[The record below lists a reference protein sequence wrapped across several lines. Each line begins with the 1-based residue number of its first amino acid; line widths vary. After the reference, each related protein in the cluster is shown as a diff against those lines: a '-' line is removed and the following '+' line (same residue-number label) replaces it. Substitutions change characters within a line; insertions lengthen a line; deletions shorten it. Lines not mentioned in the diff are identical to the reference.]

1 MAEAR
6 KKRYWLRALVV
17 FVLLSGMLAAGLA
30 WLASSETAFAWA
42 LARVEAASGG
52 KLKFAGVRG
61 TLFGPIA
68 IDRIEYADE
77 SLRVQ
82 ASEVKLTWFPLAL
95 LGNRLAIGTTSA
107 RRISLRLLPSQG
119 KPSTPISIPA
129 SVALPLR
136 VSVDSVTVGE
146 TEIVSGDTRLT
157 LRDISLGYEGDG
169 RAHRIRALRVATE
182 WGSLEATAELGSRD
196 PFVLRANAVFR
207 HVPKQV
213 ARLTLSG
220 TLRRVDA
227 KADADFDEVRVQAD
241 ALLKPFDAAW
251 LEKLAVHAQG
261 IDLARL
267 VDGAPTSEI
276 TLSAT
281 ATSRD
286 AQRLAGTLQLTNSA
300 AGALDE
306 GRLPA
311 HEAAASFVT
320 DFSSAR
326 LDSIEIGMS
335 GGGRFS
341 GTGELTERRATLAF
355 DAHGINLQGIHAQLL
370 ATSLDGRVDA
380 SFSESWE
387 SARAQLAQGPLAI
400 RLDVQRR
407 GAEVQVRDA
416 RLTARGGRVEAS
428 GRLVMDGGMPVTA
441 RATFAGFD
449 PSEWGS
455 YPAAKVNGEVTLEG
469 ALARRSGT
477 LSFKLTDS
485 RFRDVDV
492 AGQGT
497 ARVAENRIG
506 SADMALRIGANRI
519 SVRGAFGAPGDSLAL
534 TLTARQLAQLDP
546 RFEGRLD
553 VSAQA
558 GGTWATPHVRFTA
571 SGVDLRV
578 QQALAIGSF
587 GASGEMGW
595 APGSPLQLDAEAQRV
610 TSGGLT
616 AERIALRSQGTP
628 AQHAVEIRATGKSA
642 DFSAKLVGGWRA
654 AQGWTGT
661 IAALENRGALPISLD
676 AAAPLE
682 VAPER
687 VVAGAMTLR
696 VGGGRVALG
705 ETRVAPGNVTTSGE
719 FEAMPAALLVALA
732 GAGEIVDSSLLLGGS
747 WRLAAT
753 PRLNGTIRIER
764 QSGDLVFK
772 TEPRLA
778 LGLSTL
784 SLEAAVQNERAAG
797 QLTVQGSE
805 ILLNAQGEALP
816 VGAGGATGL
825 ARESPISLTARLD
838 VPSLAP
844 FAALLRT
851 RATFDG
857 RVRADLTATGTLGKP
872 VWKGMLDA
880 NRVLIQSPPLGID
893 WHDGLLRAEISENAV
908 RVSELSIIGG
918 QGRLIGDG
926 LLTQAGD
933 ERTGRLSWR
942 AEHFAALNR
951 PDRNLT
957 LSGSGTVVAEARRL
971 TLQGSLRADSGHFEF
986 DQGDTLE
993 LSDDVVVVGRAPRSG
1008 SGAAAERRLPVQIA
1022 FDLDLGQALTVRGAG
1037 LDAKLVGQLA
1047 VRSLPTG
1054 QVLGQGEIQTQRGEF
1069 RAYGQRLAIERGRLI
1084 FDGPIENPAL
1094 DIAAWRRNQAVEAGV
1109 EVKGPLRAPLIRV
1122 VSNPPVSESEQLAWL
1137 VLGRPAETGAQA
1149 DYAALQVAAAALVG
1163 AAGGSQESLASRVG
1177 LDEIGVGS
1185 DRQGSQAVTLGKRLS
1200 DRIYVSYEQSI
1211 NAALAVLR
1219 LELALTRRL
1228 SARAETG
1235 TRSGM
1240 DLFYR
1245 FSFD

>member
-17 FVLLSGMLAAGLA
+17 FALLGGLLAAGLA

-52 KLKFAGVRG
+52 KLEFAGVRG

-95 LGNRLAIGTTSA
+95 LGDRLAIGTTSA
-107 RRISLRLLPSQG
+107 RHVSVRVLPSKSG
-119 KPSTPISIPA
+119 TSAPA
-129 SVALPLR
+129 SMPTSVALPLR
-136 VSVDSVTVGE
+136 VSIDSVKIGE

-157 LRDISLGYEGDG
+157 LRDVSLGYAGDG
-169 RAHRIRALRVATE
+169 RAHRIRALRVATN
-182 WGSLEATAELGSRD
+182 WGTVEATAELGSRD
-196 PFVLRANAVFR
+196 PFALSANVVFR
-207 HVPKQV
+207 HAPNEA

-220 TLRRVDA
+220 TLRRIDA
-227 KADADFDEVRVQAD
+227 KAEGDFDDIRAQAD
-241 ALLKPFDAAW
+241 ALVRPFDALW
-251 LEKLAVHAQG
+251 LEKLAVRARG

-281 ATSRD
+281 AASRD
-286 AQRLAGTLQLTNSA
+286 AQSLAGTLQATNAA

-306 GRLPA
+306 ERLPA
-311 HEAAASFVT
+311 REIAADFAT
-320 DFSSAR
+320 DYSTVR
-326 LDSIEIGMS
+326 LDSLEIGMS

-341 GTGELTERRATLAF
+341 GSGELTGRRATLALE
-355 DAHGINLQGIHAQLL
+355 ARAINLQGIHARLL
-370 ATSLDGRVDA
+370 ATDLDGRVDA
-380 SFSESWE
+380 SLAESGA

-428 GRLVMDGGMPVTA
+428 GRLVTDGDMPVTA
-441 RATFAGFD
+441 KATFAGFD

-455 YPAAKVNGEVTLEG
+455 YPAARMNGELALEG

-477 LSFKLTDS
+477 LSFKLAQS
-485 RFRDVDV
+485 RLRDVEL

-497 ARVAENRIG
+497 ARVTESRID
-506 SADMALRIGANRI
+506 SADMALKVGANRI
-519 SVRGAFGAPGDSLAL
+519 SVRGAFGASGDSLAL
-534 TLTARQLAQLDP
+534 TLTAHRLSQLDP
-546 RFEGRLD
+546 RIDGRLD
-553 VSAQA
+553 VSARA
-558 GGTWATPHVRFTA
+558 GGTWSTPHVRFTA

-578 QQALAIGSF
+578 QQALAIGSL
-587 GASGEMGW
+587 GASGEIGW
-595 APGSPLQLDAEAQRV
+595 APGDPLQLDAEAQRV

-616 AERIALRSQGTP
+616 ADRIALRTQGTRV
-628 AQHAVEIRATGKSA
+628 QHAIEIEATGESA
-642 DFSAKLVGGWRA
+642 EFTAKLVGGWRA
-654 AQGWTGT
+654 AQGWMGT
-661 IAALENRGALPISLD
+661 IASLENRGALPISLD

-682 VAPER
+682 AAPGR
-687 VVAGAMTLR
+687 VVAGAMTFR
-696 VGGGRVALG
+696 IGGGRVALG

-719 FEAMPAALLVALA
+719 FDAMPAALLVALA

-764 QSGDLVFK
+764 ESGDLVFK

-784 SLEAAVQNERAAG
+784 AFEAAVLDERATG
-797 QLTVQGSE
+797 HLTVQGRE
-805 ILLNAQGEALP
+805 ILLSVQGEALP
-816 VGAGGATGL
+816 VGTGDAAGL
-825 ARESPISLTARLD
+825 ARDSPISLAAQLD

-844 FAALLRT
+844 FAVLFRT

-857 RVRADLTATGTLGKP
+857 RVRGDLTATGTLGKP
-872 VWKGMLDA
+872 AWQGRLEA
-880 NRVLIQSPPLGID
+880 NRVRIQSPPLGID
-893 WHDGLLRAEISENAV
+893 WHDGLLRAEISEDAI
-908 RVSELSIIGG
+908 RVSELSIAGG
-918 QGRLIGDG
+918 EGRLTGEG
-926 LLTQAGD
+926 LMTRSGD
-933 ERTGRLSWR
+933 EQTGQLSWR
-942 AEHFAALNR
+942 AERFAALNR

-957 LSGSGTVVAEARRL
+957 LSGSGTIVGEARRL
-971 TLQGSLRADSGHFEF
+971 TLRGSLRADSGHFEF
-986 DQGDTLE
+986 EQDETLE
-993 LSDDVVVVGRAPRSG
+993 LGDDVVVAGRTPKREAA
-1008 SGAAAERRLPVQIA
+1008 AAAERRLPVLIE
-1022 FDLDLGQALTVRGAG
+1022 FGLDLGDNLTIRGAG
-1037 LDAKLVGQLA
+1037 LDAQLVGRLD

-1054 QVLGQGEIQTQRGEF
+1054 QLLGDGVIRTRRGAF
-1069 RAYGQRLAIERGRLI
+1069 NAYGQRLTIERGRMI

-1137 VLGRPAETGAQA
+1137 VLGRPAESGAQA

-1163 AAGGSQESLASRVG
+1163 AAGGGREPLASRIG

-1219 LELALTRRL
+1219 LELALTRRF
-1228 SARAETG
+1228 SVRAETG